1 MGTAIVLAGGSG
13 SRLGGAK
20 ATVLLGGRPLIDHVL
35 DAARA
40 GGLEPVVVAKA
51 DSSLP
56 PLDCRLVIEPEHP
69 RHPLCGIVAGL
80 NAITE
85 DGAVVCACD
94 MPFVSGELLAWLEGL
109 RTPLAVAAIGGRLQP
124 LLGRYSASLL
134 DQLEDELAAQRP
146 MREVARELGALAL
159 GEAELR
165 RFGDP
170 LRLCLNINTPAEL
183 AAAGG

>member
-1 MGTAIVLAGGSG
+1 MGTALVLAGGSG

-56 PLDCRLVIEPEHP
+56 PLNCRIVIEPARP

-80 NAITE
+80 RAVGE
-85 DGAVVCACD
+85 SAAVVCACD

-109 RTPLAVAAIGGRLQP
+109 QTPLAVAAVGGRPQP
-124 LLGRYSASLL
+124 LLGHYGASLL
-134 DQLEDELAAQRP
+134 DQLERKLAAEPP
-146 MREVARELGALAL
+146 MRELVRDLGALLL
-159 GEAELR
+159 GEAELQ